1 VPHSAPKLYR
11 SCALLAVF
19 AFLATLLMTSGFG
32 DQYARMLFSAAVAS
46 WVAVNS
52 GITGFVLMKM
62 EEEA

>member
-1 VPHSAPKLYR
+1 
-11 SCALLAVF
+11 
-19 AFLATLLMTSGFG
+19 MTSGFG